1 MKTVIA
7 KGKTVEEAIQNGLEE
22 LETTIDNVTTRVLE
36 VPSTGLIGVFGNKY
50 AKVEL
55 TLKDEVQD
63 TTTAFLNDIFSA
75 MDIDVEIDNHV
86 EDDILIFN
94 LTTPHPGILI
104 GKRGQTLDAL
114 QYITSLVMN
123 KGQGKYVRV
132 ALDIESYREKRKRA
146 LQDLADRIA
155 INVEKRHTKHVL
167 EPMNPYERRIIH
179 SSLQNYKNIITYSE
193 GEEPNRYVIIEY
205 KREEI

>member
-7 KGKTVEEAIQNGLEE
+7 KGRTVEEAIQNGLEE
-22 LETTIDNVTTRVLE
+22 LATTIENVTTKVLE
-36 VPSTGLIGVFGNKY
+36 VPSTGLIGVFGSKY

-63 TTTAFLNDIFSA
+63 TTTAFLNDIFEA
-75 MDIDVEIDNHV
+75 MDIEVKIESRTEDEILV
-86 EDDILIFN
+86 FN
-94 LTTPHPGILI
+94 LTTPQPGILI

-114 QYITSLVMN
+114 QYITSLIMN
-123 KGQGKYVRV
+123 KGQSKYIRV
-132 ALDIESYREKRKRA
+132 ALDIEEYREKRKRA

-179 SSLQNYKNIITYSE
+179 SSLQNYRNIITYSE

>member
-7 KGKTVEEAIQNGLEE
+7 KGRTVEEAIQNGLEE
-22 LETTIDNVTTRVLE
+22 LATTIDNVTTKVLE
-36 VPSTGLIGVFGNKY
+36 VPSTGLIGVFGSKY

-63 TTTAFLNDIFSA
+63 ITTAFLSDVFEA
-75 MDIDVEIDNHV
+75 MDIEVKIESRTEDEILV
-86 EDDILIFN
+86 FN
-94 LTTPHPGILI
+94 LTTPQPGILI

-114 QYITSLVMN
+114 QYITSLIMN
-123 KGQGKYVRV
+123 KGQSKYIRV
-132 ALDIESYREKRKRA
+132 ALDIEEYREKRKRA

>member
-7 KGKTVEEAIQNGLEE
+7 KGRTVEEAIQNGLEE
-22 LETTIDNVTTRVLE
+22 LATTIDNVTTKVLE
-36 VPSTGLIGVFGNKY
+36 VPSTGLIGVFGSKY

-63 TTTAFLNDIFSA
+63 TTTAFLNDIFEA
-75 MDIDVEIDNHV
+75 MDIEVKIESRTEDEILV
-86 EDDILIFN
+86 FN
-94 LTTPHPGILI
+94 LTTPQPGILI

-114 QYITSLVMN
+114 QYITSLIMN
-123 KGQGKYVRV
+123 KGQSKYIRV
-132 ALDIESYREKRKRA
+132 ALDIEEYREKRKRA

-155 INVEKRHTKHVL
+155 INVEKRHSKHVL